1 MVGCNNPKI
10 RPDYAHIELMK
21 KCIANDIVVIASG
34 CSAQAAAKAGL
45 MDKSAKD
52 LCGITNCSFLFQLWD
67 MYKFR
72 FSVLEVVNSHLDRM
86 PAGQKEK
93 LIENEIA
100 PRAIDREVST
110 SLHMAHMGCSSL
122 PNKTS
127 ENSVPIME
135 PPQDRKSVV

>member
-52 LCGITNCSFLFQLWD
+52 LCGAGLKRVCELADIRLYYTW
-67 MYKFR
+67 
-72 FSVLEVVNSHLDRM
+72 V
-86 PAGQKEK
+86 PARRYF
-93 LIENEIA
+93 
-100 PRAIDREVST
+100 PYDDP
-110 SLHMAHMGCSSL
+110 CC
-122 PNKTS
+122 
-127 ENSVPIME
+127 
-135 PPQDRKSVV
+135 